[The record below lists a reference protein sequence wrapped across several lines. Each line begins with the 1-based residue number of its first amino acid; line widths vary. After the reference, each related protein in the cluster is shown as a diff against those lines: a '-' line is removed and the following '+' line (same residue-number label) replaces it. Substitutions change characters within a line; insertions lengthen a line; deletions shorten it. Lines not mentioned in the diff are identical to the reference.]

1 MAVNKLGYTTE
12 MLQIEKIKKLEK
24 DIEKHCK
31 FLQEGK
37 ENLEVK
43 EIKFTDNQTEIIIN
57 TSFLIDIKNKLK
69 DIDLIFNKLKNL
81 DMIIKFQEQYNK
93 EKISQINNLIDDKIS
108 NKVFEEILINEFDNI
123 NEKVIKKVIQLL
135 YNKGVFDDAINKDQ
149 VWEPYLNFNDDY
161 LIKKYGKEIKIDK
174 DIYYLSD
181 LDYNTRKDII
191 EQLKINKYTDIVDM
205 RHRMK
210 LTEDEIKYIIF

>member
-24 DIEKHCK
+24 EIENHCK

-43 EIKFTDNQTEIIIN
+43 EIKFTDNQTEITIN

-123 NEKVIKKVIQLL
+123 NEKVIKNVIQLL
-135 YNKGVFDDAINKDQ
+135 YNKGVFDDSINKDQ

-174 DIYYLSD
+174 NIYYLSD
-181 LDYNTRKDII
+181 LNYNTRKDII
-191 EQLKINKYTDIVDM
+191 EQLKTNKYTDIVDM

>member
-24 DIEKHCK
+24 EIEKHCQ

-43 EIKFTDNQTEIIIN
+43 EIKFTDNQTEITIN

-123 NEKVIKKVIQLL
+123 NEKVIKNVIQLL
-135 YNKGVFDDAINKDQ
+135 YNKGVFDDSINKDQ

-161 LIKKYGKEIKIDK
+161 LMEKNMEKKLKLIKIFI
-174 DIYYLSD
+174 IYLI
-181 LDYNTRKDII
+181 LII
-191 EQLKINKYTDIVDM
+191 IQEKI
-205 RHRMK
+205 
-210 LTEDEIKYIIF
+210 